1 MQAIKDP
8 TPLHIDKNFEIP
20 SVPIVL
26 SKILQLVDDNRASAR
41 VLEELILHDAS
52 FSVRVLKL
60 ANSALYSFRSE
71 VKTISHA
78 ITLLGLNLVKSLAIG
93 VSIFETFTKG
103 FRDEITF
110 ISRLWMHSFGVGLMA
125 QEIWTKRSNRAEGEF
140 ALLCGLLHDLGKVIY
155 FKKDV
160 LGYSQLFAME
170 NSGEDPDI
178 RSLEVEYYGVDHAVL
193 GAILAKQWNLPSE
206 LATVVRHHHDADA
219 GGLPLVAAVSMADML
234 VKQAGIGYDG
244 DHKITAD
251 LASLRHLLKMD
262 GNEFDALSALAVGKR
277 ADVDEFFQLAS

>member
-1 MQAIKDP
+1 MQAVKDP
-8 TPLHIDKNFEIP
+8 TPLHIDKDLEIP

-52 FSVRVLKL
+52 LSVRVIKL

-71 VKTISHA
+71 VKTVAHA
-78 ITLLGLNLVKSLAIG
+78 ITLLGLNMVKSLAIG
-93 VSIFETFTKG
+93 VSVFESFTQG

-110 ISRLWMHSFGVGLMA
+110 IRRLWMHSFGVGLMA
-125 QEIWTKRSNRAEGEF
+125 QEIWAKRSNRAEGEF

-170 NSGEDPDI
+170 NSGQDPDI
-178 RSLEVEYYGVDHAVL
+178 RSLEAEYYGVDHAVL

-206 LATVVRHHHDADA
+206 LTTVVRHHHDPDA
-219 GGLPLVAAVSMADML
+219 GELPLVAAVSMADVL
-234 VKQAGIGYDG
+234 AKQAGIGYDG

-251 LASLRHLLKMD
+251 LAVLQRLLKID
-262 GNEFDALSALAVGKR
+262 GNEYNALLAFAVKKR
-277 ADVDEFFQLAS
+277 TDVDEFFQLAS

>member
-8 TPLHIDKNFEIP
+8 TPLHIDQDFEIP

-26 SKILQLVDDNRASAR
+26 SKILQLVDDERASAR
-41 VLEELILHDAS
+41 VLEEMVLHDAS
-52 FSVRVLKL
+52 LSVRVLKL
-60 ANSALYSFRSE
+60 ANSALYSFRNE

-93 VSIFETFTKG
+93 VSIFDSFTKG
-103 FRDEITF
+103 FRDEIPF
-110 ISRLWMHSFGVGLMA
+110 VNRLWMHSFGVGLMA
-125 QEIWTKRSNRAEGEF
+125 QEIWAKRSNRAEGEF

-170 NSGEDPDI
+170 SSGQDPDI

-206 LATVVRHHHDADA
+206 LAMVVRHHHDANA

-234 VKQAGIGYDG
+234 VKLAGIGYDG

-251 LASLRHLLKMD
+251 LASLQQLLKMD
-262 GNEFDALSALAVGKR
+262 GNEFGALSAHAVEKR
-277 ADVDEFFQLAS
+277 ADVNEFFQLAS

>member
-8 TPLHIDKNFEIP
+8 TPLHVDSNFEIP
-20 SVPIVL
+20 SVPVVL
-26 SKILQLVDDNRASAR
+26 PKILQLVDGNRASAQG
-41 VLEELILHDAS
+41 LEELILHDAS
-52 FSVRVLKL
+52 LAVRILKL

-78 ITLLGLNLVKSLAIG
+78 IALLGLNLVKSLAIG
-93 VSIFETFTKG
+93 VSVFEFFTAG

-110 ISRLWMHSFGVGLMA
+110 VSRLWMHSFGVGLMA
-125 QEIWTKRSNRAEGEF
+125 QEIWAKRSNRAEGEF

-155 FKKDV
+155 FKRDV

-170 NSGEDPDI
+170 SSGGDPDI
-178 RSLEVEYYGVDHAVL
+178 LSLEIEYYGVDHAVL
-193 GAILAKQWNLPSE
+193 GALLAKQWNLPSE
-206 LATVVRHHHDADA
+206 LATVVRHHHDANA

-251 LASLRHLLKMD
+251 RASLQHLLQMD
-262 GNEFDALSALAVGKR
+262 DDEFDALSALAVEKR
-277 ADVDEFFQLAS
+277 ADVEEFFQLAS

>member
-8 TPLHIDKNFEIP
+8 TPLHIDQDFEIP

-26 SKILQLVDDNRASAR
+26 SKILQLVDDERASAR
-41 VLEELILHDAS
+41 VLEEMVLHDAS
-52 FSVRVLKL
+52 LSVRVLKL
-60 ANSALYSFRSE
+60 ANSALYSFRNE

-93 VSIFETFTKG
+93 VSIFDSFTKG
-103 FRDEITF
+103 FRDEIPF
-110 ISRLWMHSFGVGLMA
+110 VNRLWMHSFGVGLMA
-125 QEIWTKRSNRAEGEF
+125 QEIWAKRSNRTEGEF

-170 NSGEDPDI
+170 SSGQDPDI

-206 LATVVRHHHDADA
+206 LAMVVRHHHDANA

-234 VKQAGIGYDG
+234 VKLAGIGYDG

-251 LASLRHLLKMD
+251 LASLQQLLKMD
-262 GNEFDALSALAVGKR
+262 GNEFGALSAHAVEKR
-277 ADVDEFFQLAS
+277 ADVNEFFQLAS

>member
-1 MQAIKDP
+1 MQAVKDA
-8 TPLHIDKNFEIP
+8 TPLHIDKDLEIP

-52 FSVRVLKL
+52 LSVRVVKL

-71 VKTISHA
+71 VKTVAHA
-78 ITLLGLNLVKSLAIG
+78 IALLGLNMVKSLAIG
-93 VSIFETFTKG
+93 VSVFESFTRG

-110 ISRLWMHSFGVGLMA
+110 ISRLWMHSFGVGLIA

-140 ALLCGLLHDLGKVIY
+140 ALLCGLLHDVGKVIY

-170 NSGEDPDI
+170 NSGQDPDI

-193 GAILAKQWNLPSE
+193 GAILAKQWNLPTE
-206 LATVVRHHHDADA
+206 LTTVVRHHHDPDA
-219 GGLPLVAAVSMADML
+219 GELPLVAAVSMADML
-234 VKQAGIGYDG
+234 AKQTGVGYDG

-251 LASLRHLLKMD
+251 LAVLQRLLKID
-262 GNEFDALSALAVGKR
+262 GNEYNALLAFAAKKR
-277 ADVDEFFQLAS
+277 TDVDEFFQLAS

>member
-8 TPLHIDKNFEIP
+8 TPLHIDQDFEIP
-20 SVPIVL
+20 GVPAVL
-26 SKILQLVDDNRASAR
+26 SKILQLVDDDRASAR

-52 FSVRVLKL
+52 FSARVLKL

-78 ITLLGLNLVKSLAIG
+78 ISLLGLNLVKSLAIG
-93 VSIFETFTKG
+93 VSIFESFTKG
-103 FRDEITF
+103 FRDESTF
-110 ISRLWMHSFGVGLMA
+110 ISRLWMHSFGVGLVA
-125 QEIWTKRSNRAEGEF
+125 QEIWAKRGNRAEGEF
-140 ALLCGLLHDLGKVIY
+140 ALLCGLLHDVGKVIY
-155 FKKDV
+155 FKADV

-170 NSGEDPDI
+170 SSGEDPDI
-178 RSLEVEYYGVDHAVL
+178 RSLEVQYYGVDHAVL
-193 GAILAKQWNLPSE
+193 GAILTKQWNLPSE

-219 GGLPLVAAVSMADML
+219 GGLPLAAAVSMADML

-251 LASLRHLLKMD
+251 LASLQQLLRMGSD
-262 GNEFDALSALAVGKR
+262 EFDALSTFAVQRR
-277 ADVDEFFQLAS
+277 ADVNEFFQLAS

>member
-8 TPLHIDKNFEIP
+8 TPLHVDSNFEIP
-20 SVPIVL
+20 SVPVVL
-26 SKILQLVDDNRASAR
+26 PKILQLVDGNRASAQG
-41 VLEELILHDAS
+41 LEELILHDAS
-52 FSVRVLKL
+52 LAVRILKL

-78 ITLLGLNLVKSLAIG
+78 IALLGLNLVKSLAIG
-93 VSIFETFTKG
+93 VSVFEFFTAG

-110 ISRLWMHSFGVGLMA
+110 VSRLWMHSFGVGLMA
-125 QEIWTKRSNRAEGEF
+125 QEIWAKRSNRAEGEF

-155 FKKDV
+155 FKRDV

-170 NSGEDPDI
+170 SSGGDPDI
-178 RSLEVEYYGVDHAVL
+178 LSLEIEYYGVDHAVL
-193 GAILAKQWNLPSE
+193 GALLAKQWNLPSE
-206 LATVVRHHHDADA
+206 LAMVVRHHHDANA

-234 VKQAGIGYDG
+234 VKQAGIGYGG

-251 LASLRHLLKMD
+251 RASLQHLLQMD
-262 GNEFDALSALAVGKR
+262 DDEFDALSALAVEKR
-277 ADVDEFFQLAS
+277 ADVEEFFQLAS